1 MPAFQPKFQGD
12 EDPRISK
19 IDEASELV
27 ILKLR
32 VMSRANVNDK
42 ARYRQELRE
51 LLQDYVNKAM
61 AFADAVMH

>member
-1 MPAFQPKFQGD
+1 LTSFKPAFQGQ
-12 EDPRISK
+12 EDPRIAA

-32 VMSRANVNDK
+32 VMSRASLNDK
-42 ARYRQELRE
+42 ARYRQEPRK
-51 LLQDYVNKAM
+51 LLQDDVDKAM